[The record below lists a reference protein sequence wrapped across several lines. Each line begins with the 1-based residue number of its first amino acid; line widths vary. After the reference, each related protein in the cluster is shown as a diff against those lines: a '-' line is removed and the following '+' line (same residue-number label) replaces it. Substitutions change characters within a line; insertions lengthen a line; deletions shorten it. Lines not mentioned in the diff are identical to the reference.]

1 MYKRQEER
9 IILLRPTDGERADIL
24 RKLYHKHQIKHQNID
39 FDEMDEH
46 TRKMTGA
53 DIEQIVRRS
62 YIFAK
67 TDGLEIVNNEYLR
80 KAISD
85 FVPLYPD
92 QINEAIGLLAMRE
105 ATSRSMLPQRLPYE
119 LRKFVTEEGNYA
131 KWGID
136 KSQINQRLRELGD
149 VFNL

>member
-1 MYKRQEER
+1 MSSQFYV
-9 IILLRPTDGERADIL
+9 L
-24 RKLYHKHQIKHQNID
+24 KHQNID

-80 KAISD
+80 KS
-85 FVPLYPD
+85 
-92 QINEAIGLLAMRE
+92 
-105 ATSRSMLPQRLPYE
+105 T
-119 LRKFVTEEGNYA
+119 KT
-131 KWGID
+131 
-136 KSQINQRLRELGD
+136 
-149 VFNL
+149 